1 MLLRILHSL
10 QELSWMI
17 ELHFLKNLPLFAKS
31 YELILLK
38 LLNYRELGSTVRL
51 CSLTDFGVPIVE
63 SLGDSAPC

>member
-1 MLLRILHSL
+1 
-10 QELSWMI
+10 MI